1 MKNRFIA
8 KNTNKNKK
16 LKKYFLFFMFIIGI
30 YISYKYLESKN
41 IELKDKEFVNLLIDN
56 SFKYNEADII
66 EKIVNKTYKY
76 SNPIKLLS
84 KEYNKYLDVTT
95 PVVKEEEKQEVKPLI
110 YLYNTH
116 QTEEYKSSKLLEFTI
131 NPTVMISNYILE
143 DIFNKNG
150 FTTLVEE
157 RNIKEILN
165 NNNWKY
171 QDSYKA
177 SRILLE
183 DAYKNN
189 NTLEYFIDIHRD
201 SLTHDKT
208 YININGKDYA
218 KILFVVGLENQY
230 YERNLELIEKINYK
244 LNEQYN
250 GLSKGILKKGGF
262 IMGVKE
268 IIGQCFGIAGL
279 IMFVLSFQYKEI
291 KKLVFVQGIGGM
303 MFFLGCHLP

>member
-218 KILFVVGLENQY
+218 KILFVVGLENKY

-250 GLSKGILKKGGF
+250 GLSKGILKKGGD
-262 IMGVKE
+262 GVN
-268 IIGQCFGIAGL
+268 GIYNQDFNKNV
-279 IMFVLSFQYKEI
+279 I
-291 KKLVFVQGIGGM
+291 LVEIGGYESTTTEVLNTSLAFAKCFM
-303 MFFLGCHLP
+303 EVINE